1 VRRGPLPKT
10 GLVTQSEDVVVDARG
25 YIYVSDKNHGV
36 YILRHAKEE
45 R

>member
-10 GLVTQSEDVVVDARG
+10 GLAAQSEDVVVDARG
-25 YIYVSDKNHGV
+25 YIYISDKNHGV
-36 YILRHAKEE
+36 YILRHT